1 MRSSDAPGIKLYQLP
16 KQLKIFLAAFVF
28 LLSSAVATGLIFLYH
43 TTSYQPEKAVE
54 HYNGS
59 PQNPADEFEIPEKY
73 EKPIGELLITTHNH
87 LFGFSF
93 IFLALGG
100 IFWFNSTLTG
110 FWKGFF
116 MIEPLFSTLLTF
128 GGIWLVR
135 FVDPSFIYL
144 TVLSSSLIYISFL
157 VMVSVIF
164 YELLIKKDKITQSSK

>member
-1 MRSSDAPGIKLYQLP
+1 MRSTEMSEIKLFQLP
-16 KQLKIFLAAFVF
+16 KQLRVFLAAFVF
-28 LLSSAVATGLIFLYH
+28 LLSSAVATGLVFLYH

-59 PQNPADEFEIPEKY
+59 PQDQSNDFEIPEKY
-73 EKPIGELLITTHNH
+73 EKPVSELLITTHNH

-116 MIEPLFSTLLTF
+116 MIEPLFSTLFTF

-135 FVDPSFIYL
+135 FVHPSFIYL

-157 VMVSVIF
+157 IMASVTL
-164 YELLIKKDKITQSSK
+164 YELLLKPSAKRNQE

>member
-1 MRSSDAPGIKLYQLP
+1 MRSSETFEIQLYKLP
-16 KQLKIFLAAFVF
+16 KQLRMFLAAFVF
-28 LLSSAVATGLIFLYH
+28 LLSAAVATGLIFLYH
-43 TTSYQPEKAVE
+43 NTSYQPEKAVE
-54 HYNGS
+54 HYNGT

-100 IFWFNSTLTG
+100 IFWFNSTLNG

-116 MIEPLFSTLLTF
+116 MVEPLLSTLFTF

-135 FVDPSFIYL
+135 FVHPSFIYL
-144 TVLSSSLIYISFL
+144 TVLSSTLIYISFL
-157 VMVSVIF
+157 VMAGVSL
-164 YELLIKKDKITQSSK
+164 YELLIKKENSSK